1 MERRGTGRAPGKSP
15 AAGRLRRALAE
26 RNVDGPARGPARE
39 GQNELEEQVLQGVSA
54 ESQNTLGGAGVLATD
69 ADNRAEINES

>member
-1 MERRGTGRAPGKSP
+1 MTAPSRERSFFSRPESRAE
-15 AAGRLRRALAE
+15 REQE

-54 ESQNTLGGAGVLATD
+54 ESQNTLGGAGVLARN